1 MKTRTKSIPEQ
12 LKSQAETYVGDLSD
26 IVFFDIETTG
36 LSHKTAFLYLVGAAF
51 MESGRFVLCQYL
63 AEDLSEEEAVLKAFS
78 ERIHGKKRLIHF
90 NGSTFDL
97 PFLQARCRKYGLEC
111 AASAMEQTDLY
122 RRISPLKNVLKL
134 SNCKLKTL
142 EEFLGSGRKDPFT
155 GGELIE
161 LYHTY
166 RREKDE
172 RLLEVLLLH
181 NAEDIL
187 GMLSVLSM
195 LAYPALSEAQAGAGK
210 AELSPCT
217 DYAGKEQKE
226 LLLPVHFPLPLPRPL
241 ALHAD
246 GIFFSGHGETGLI
259 KVPVFCGELK
269 YFYPD
274 YKNYSYLPD
283 EDYAIHKSV
292 AIYVDKAHRVPA
304 RPETCYTRK
313 TGEFLPLFLSG
324 SAKAPSSEETLFAPV
339 FFRQAPGRPASGKQ
353 PSGAQTSGR
362 QPSLRSTQK
371 GQTAKQSAPFREGFF
386 EANSAFLENPSLLS
400 AYAAHLFAHLL
411 KT

>member
-226 LLLPVHFPLPLPRPL
+226 LLLPVRFPLPLPRPL

-246 GIFFSGHGETGLI
+246 GIFFSG
-259 KVPVFCGELK
+259 
-269 YFYPD
+269 
-274 YKNYSYLPD
+274 N
-283 EDYAIHKSV
+283 
-292 AIYVDKAHRVPA
+292 
-304 RPETCYTRK
+304 
-313 TGEFLPLFLSG
+313 
-324 SAKAPSSEETLFAPV
+324 
-339 FFRQAPGRPASGKQ
+339 GK
-353 PSGAQTSGR
+353 
-362 QPSLRSTQK
+362 RSIV
-371 GQTAKQSAPFREGFF
+371 
-386 EANSAFLENPSLLS
+386 
-400 AYAAHLFAHLL
+400 
-411 KT
+411 